1 MRACSFV
8 QLRAVRPGL
17 CAMGKRG
24 ANKVAEQQQKKQRS
38 MIERLQKQNLQRME
52 MTQESS
58 LQRLVEKLRPRPEVA
73 AHILELLECGSYDHV
88 DSNGSVE
95 KLPVSTKKFHLLSKK
110 VIQDILLKLMPSLK
124 EVLELFPAKTP
135 KSDFTTWLC
144 YVLHCSPESAVP
156 TKSMPDLLTWC
167 QKQWEDNGKRGV
179 LSDDSRQALLEAGD
193 EQDLETFLDSEFE
206 GYWFISDSGKLT

>member
-1 MRACSFV
+1 M
-8 QLRAVRPGL
+8 
-17 CAMGKRG
+17 
-24 ANKVAEQQQKKQRS
+24 
-38 MIERLQKQNLQRME
+38 
-52 MTQESS
+52 
-58 LQRLVEKLRPRPEVA
+58 
-73 AHILELLECGSYDHV
+73 ELLECGSYDHV

-167 QKQWEDNGKRGV
+167 QKQWEDNGKRGM
-179 LSDDSRQALLEAGD
+179 LSDTRPCWRQVMSRTLKPSSTQSSRGIGSSVTLG
-193 EQDLETFLDSEFE
+193 S
-206 GYWFISDSGKLT
+206 